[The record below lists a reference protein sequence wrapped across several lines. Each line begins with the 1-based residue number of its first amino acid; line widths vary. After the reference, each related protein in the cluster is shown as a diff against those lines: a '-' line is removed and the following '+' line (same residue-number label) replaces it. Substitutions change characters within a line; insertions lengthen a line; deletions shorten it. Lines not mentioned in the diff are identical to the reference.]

1 MSRMLC
7 ITGRTAVIDMTP
19 IMINEMKIVE
29 SMLEANGFATL
40 VRIVK

>member
-1 MSRMLC
+1 MLC

-29 SMLEANGFATL
+29 SMLGKSIDEA
-40 VRIVK
+40 